1 MLALLYV
8 LSFVLQKSAIQ
19 IPFVHSYF
27 DDLVCAPVILFPAL
41 LFFRRFVYYRNVNYI
56 FPTGYL
62 LFFWVVF
69 SLYFEV
75 ILPNFNS
82 SFTADPL
89 DMLMYAIGIFV
100 FVFMQKPFGKL
111 IEK

>member
-8 LSFVLQKSAIQ
+8 LSFVLQKSAIL
-19 IPFVHSYF
+19 IPFLHSYV

-41 LFFRRFVYYRNVNYI
+41 LFFRRFIYSRNATYI

-100 FVFMQKPFGKL
+100 FSFMQKPFGKL
-111 IEK
+111 TEK